1 MKKIT
6 LFVAIAF
13 SGFTISAQNGVLYA
27 SFNST
32 GKINSSNETA
42 NSICV
47 DKDMKTLVLGHDR
60 SSSTKNIF
68 LTRYN
73 SNGTLDNSF
82 GSAGQFSFDIN
93 SDYDYGRCVKALS
106 NGKYLICGQNSAG
119 AYFRAFVLRVNNNGT
134 IDNTFGNNGVLIINP
149 NNFNCDAWAM
159 EVAPSGSIFL
169 AGYMTV
175 STVLKSAVWKVTPNG
190 TLDNRFGQIGGIYIS
205 TNSYNERLFGIDI
218 DMSNNRIAVAGISNN
233 ITTPEGLIC
242 LVDTNGNSIN
252 SFNGNCIKKIVYNGN
267 PTNLYDVCLKSNEV
281 VVNGNYISS
290 NSNQKALLVSCL
302 LTGALNTSF
311 ASNGYFDDASAD
323 LSGFQQILKDC
334 KGDLYLGGFI
344 LYNGYKSS
352 YIAKFKA
359 NGSLDNAFASSGLF
373 ISRYNL
379 DADEIIEGIAM
390 YGDSAIIAGGRIN
403 IGGSGNVE
411 SGIMRV
417 KYNSCSN
424 SSSIDDLI
432 KNNNNSPI
440 LVLYPNPL
448 KLNDVLNIQTD
459 LIGRI
464 DYAIYSSDGKLIA
477 NSSLENGETEISETS
492 GLAAGVY
499 HMVLQNAL
507 LTKRLRFVIE

>member
-1 MKKIT
+1 MKKISIFA
-6 LFVAIAF
+6 L
-13 SGFTISAQNGVLYA
+13 ISFFALNVTAQNGVLDA

-32 GKINSSNETA
+32 GKVNSINETA

-60 SSSTKNIF
+60 NSSTKNIF

-82 GSAGQFSFDIN
+82 GSSGQFKFDIN

-149 NNFNCDAWAM
+149 NNFNCDAWSM
-159 EVAPSGSIFL
+159 DIAPGGSIYL

-190 TLDNRFGQIGGIYIS
+190 TLDNRFGQIGGITIS
-205 TNSYNERLFGIDI
+205 TNSYNERLFGIDL
-218 DMSNNRIAVAGISNN
+218 DMANNRIAVAGISNN
-233 ITTPEGLIC
+233 ITTPEGLVC
-242 LVDTNGNSIN
+242 LIDTNGNGIN
-252 SFNGNCIKKIVYNGN
+252 SFNGNCTKKVVYNGN

-281 VVNGNYISS
+281 LVNGHYTSS
-290 NSNQKALLVSCL
+290 TGNQKALIASCL

-311 ASNGYFDDASAD
+311 ASNGYFDDATTD

-334 KGDLYLGGFI
+334 KGDLYLGGYI

-359 NGSLDNAFASSGLF
+359 NGSLDNTFGTNGLF
-373 ISRYNL
+373 ISRYKI
-379 DADEIIEGIAM
+379 DADEIIEGM
-390 YGDSAIIAGGRIN
+390 SFYGDSAVVVGGRIN
-403 IGGSGNVE
+403 IGGSGNVG

-417 KYNSCSN
+417 KYKSCSN
-424 SSSIDDLI
+424 TSSINDLLN
-432 KNNNNSPI
+432 KKSNSP
-440 LVLYPNPL
+440 LVVLYPNPL
-448 KLNDVLNIQTD
+448 KLNEVLNIQTD

-464 DYAIYSSDGKLIA
+464 DYAIYSSDGKLLA
-477 NSSLENGETEISETS
+477 NASLENGETEISETTS
-492 GLAAGVY
+492 LAPGVY
-499 HMVLQNAL
+499 HLILQNAV
-507 LTKRLRFVIE
+507 LTKRLSFVVE

>member
-1 MKKIT
+1 M
-6 LFVAIAF
+6 
-13 SGFTISAQNGVLYA
+13 
-27 SFNST
+27 
-32 GKINSSNETA
+32 
-42 NSICV
+42 
-47 DKDMKTLVLGHDR
+47 
-60 SSSTKNIF
+60 
-68 LTRYN
+68 
-73 SNGTLDNSF
+73 
-82 GSAGQFSFDIN
+82 
-93 SDYDYGRCVKALS
+93 
-106 NGKYLICGQNSAG
+106 
-119 AYFRAFVLRVNNNGT
+119 
-134 IDNTFGNNGVLIINP
+134 
-149 NNFNCDAWAM
+149 
-159 EVAPSGSIFL
+159 
-169 AGYMTV
+169 
-175 STVLKSAVWKVTPNG
+175 
-190 TLDNRFGQIGGIYIS
+190 
-205 TNSYNERLFGIDI
+205 
-218 DMSNNRIAVAGISNN
+218 
-233 ITTPEGLIC
+233 
-242 LVDTNGNSIN
+242 
-252 SFNGNCIKKIVYNGN
+252 
-267 PTNLYDVCLKSNEV
+267 KSNEV

-311 ASNGYFDDASAD
+311 ASNGYFDDANAD

-334 KGDLYLGGFI
+334 KGDLFLGGFI

-464 DYAIYSSDGKLIA
+464 DYAIYSSDGKLVA

-507 LTKRLRFVIE
+507 LTKRLSFVIE